1 MKTKESV
8 NALQNPQHQK
18 MDAKLRMFSQCDQE
32 VNANRSLQNGNLA
45 VEESADEKP
54 ALEPALAFIS
64 KFTPDL
70 KKAKKVN
77 NKSTGIFT
85 NVLIKYKA
93 NVTEKI
99 EGEITRK
106 NDLVSAKVRLTDLEK
121 IAADEN
127 VVGIE
132 RPRILRLSNP
142 KVNTAYADFPSGNKL
157 EALHNAYVKKN
168 LTGRNPSNLKKQFDV
183 IVGIID
189 VGGFDFAHPDFLN
202 ADGTTRFIRIWDQ
215 GGDLHKPPTGFNYGV
230 EFTKE
235 HMDKAIAA
243 AKTMGAPATE
253 LEKQSYTEV
262 GSHATH
268 VTSIATGKSGAFP
281 YAHIAAVSIA
291 MKKGDMD
298 RRKSFYDASCVLH
311 AIEYLL
317 AVAEEMK
324 LPISINISLGTNGH
338 AHDGSD
344 ATSRWIN
351 ADLTL
356 PGRCI
361 SIAAGNA
368 GQEKGLSVDDYGYT
382 MGRIHT
388 AGKIEATGLSKD
400 IFWTIPESVFDAKVG
415 DISENEMEIWYQ
427 PQDRISVKL
436 KPPGMPWI
444 GPVKPGQFVE
454 NKQLADG
461 SFISI
466 YNDSYH
472 FSNGHNYIGIY
483 LSPNL
488 KHKGKIVPITA
499 GEWQVRLIGE
509 EIRHGEFD
517 GWIER
522 DDPRP
527 LGNAGELQLWNFPS
541 FFAEQSNVDNSSI
554 SSLACAHNV
563 IAVANCDFENETV
576 NITSSQGPTRDKRN
590 KPEVMAPGT
599 NITAAK
605 GFAGPDDLWISMTGT
620 SMASPYVCGIA
631 AWMLALE
638 PGLSAAQIQGII
650 IRTSLP
656 LPGRDYTWQ
665 NDSGFGLI
673 NPEACIKEAGTFKTK
688 TRLE

>member
-1 MKTKESV
+1 MKVKESI
-8 NALQNPQHQK
+8 NPLQKPEHLK
-18 MDAKLRMFSQCDQE
+18 MDAKLRMFTQCDQE
-32 VNANRSLQNGNLA
+32 VNENRALQSGNLV
-45 VEESADEKP
+45 VEETKVTAPQVQEMALISNFTAD
-54 ALEPALAFIS
+54 F
-64 KFTPDL
+64 

-77 NKSTGIFT
+77 KRPENVYT

-93 NVTEKI
+93 NIREKI
-99 EGEITRK
+99 EGEIIRK

-132 RPRILRLSNP
+132 RPRILRLNNP
-142 KVNTAYADFPSGNKL
+142 KVNSVYAQLPKSNKL
-157 EALHNAYVKKN
+157 ESLHKAYQKKN
-168 LTGRNPSNLKKQFDV
+168 LAGRSVKNLKNQFDV
-183 IVGIID
+183 IIGIID

-215 GGDLHKPPTGFNYGV
+215 GGDLHAPPAGFKDGC

-235 HMDKAIAA
+235 MMDKAIKAS
-243 AKTMGAPATE
+243 KTVGAPATE

-268 VTSIATGKSGAFP
+268 VASIAAGNSGTFP
-281 YAHIAAVSIA
+281 YCHIAAVSIA
-291 MKKGDMD
+291 MRKDDLD
-298 RRKSFYDASCVLH
+298 RRKSFYDSSCVLH

-317 AVAEEMK
+317 TVAEEMK
-324 LPISINISLGTNGH
+324 LPIAINISLGTNGH

-356 PGRCI
+356 PGRCVC
-361 SIAAGNA
+361 IAAGNA
-368 GQEKGLSVDDYGYT
+368 GQEKGLTADDYGYT

-388 AGKIEATGLSKD
+388 SGKIEATGLSKD
-400 IFWTIPESVFDAKVG
+400 IFWSIPQTVFGAQIG
-415 DISENEMEIWYQ
+415 DVSENEMEIWYQ
-427 PQDRISVKL
+427 PQDRFSIKI
-436 KPPGMPWI
+436 KPPGMDWI
-444 GPVKPGQFVE
+444 GPIKPNEYVE

-472 FSNGHNYIGIY
+472 FANGLNYIGIY

-488 KHKGKIVPITA
+488 KHRGKIVPISS
-499 GEWQVRLIGE
+499 GVWQVRLTGD

-527 LGNAGELQLWNFPS
+527 LETDGDVQFWNFPS
-541 FFAEQSNVDNSSI
+541 FFTEQSNVDNTSI

-563 IAVANCDFENETV
+563 IAVANCDIENEKI

-605 GFAGPDDLWISMTGT
+605 GFAGPNDLWTTMSGT
-620 SMASPYVCGIA
+620 SMASPYVCGIT
-631 AWMLALE
+631 AWMLAIE
-638 PGLSAAQIQGII
+638 EGLTAAQIQGII
-650 IRTSLP
+650 IRTSAP

-673 NPEACIKEAGTFKTK
+673 NPEACIKEAAEIKIK
-688 TRLE
+688 KRLT